1 MSPRLPREQL
11 AGCCWLPRFSDKT
24 RMLLAG
30 ELPLSYR
37 LALGSPLGVDGYF
50 LKHFALMRGDLI
62 RAVRAAKDDDAL
74 ATWFLA
80 QPAVKEAGIAAW
92 NDLAPKLGAKGHPGY
107 VTFQLV
113 KFPLYPSL
121 RGRRVNS
128 IFEGIELDETAPSAE

>member
-1 MSPRLPREQL
+1 
-11 AGCCWLPRFSDKT
+11 
-24 RMLLAG
+24 MLLAG